1 MRKPTLCWIIV
12 AFFYLSL
19 ITEGPGGIVAQVKID
34 PVAQMIKLPQEDWL
48 SLSLMGAKVGYAHI
62 YAEEGTYRDQP
73 AIKIRTQTAI
83 QIQRTGTG
91 LRLETTR
98 TCYVGLD
105 LVPLYFVSLSNETGQ
120 EKRVEGVIENGEIR
134 LKKKKKRKNK
144 ENKKNKKEKKQKK

>member
-1 MRKPTLCWIIV
+1 MRKPTLCWIIII

-19 ITEGPGGIVAQVKID
+19 ITEGPGGTVAQIKID
-34 PVAQMIKLPQEDWL
+34 PVAEMIKLPQEDWL

-62 YAEEGTYRDQP
+62 YAEKVTYRDQP

-98 TCYVGLD
+98 TCYVGL
-105 LVPLYFVSLSNETGQ
+105 LCLSIQ
-120 EKRVEGVIENGEIR
+120 
-134 LKKKKKRKNK
+134 
-144 ENKKNKKEKKQKK
+144 